1 MGMGRWPVS
10 DTPLPAGIT
19 IARAEH
25 SFEETPMEKI
35 QFDDIAALQKH
46 ISEEYGEF
54 GGTFEITQDV
64 ISKFADVTGDH
75 QWIHLDVERCEKES
89 PFGTTI
95 AHGFLTLSLLPMMSG
110 LSKAPFAVTGFA
122 NAVNYGSDKLRFL
135 SPVPA
140 GSKIHSRGRLVSA
153 EAGKK
158 GTRIEQE
165 TAIHVVGNDRPAL
178 IYNGITLFQG
188 KIG

>member
-1 MGMGRWPVS
+1 
-10 DTPLPAGIT
+10 
-19 IARAEH
+19 
-25 SFEETPMEKI
+25 MEKI
-35 QFDDIAALQKH
+35 QFDDIPALQKH
-46 ISEEYGEF
+46 ISEEFGEF
-54 GGTFEITQDV
+54 GREYEVSQEAIN
-64 ISKFADVTGDH
+64 KFADVTGDH

-95 AHGFLTLSLLPMMSG
+95 AHGFLTLSLLPMMGG
-110 LSKAPFAVTGFA
+110 LAKAPYQIVGFA

-140 GSKIHSRGRLVSA
+140 GSKIHSHSRLVA
-153 EAGKK
+153 ADAGKK

-165 TAIHVVGNDRPAL
+165 TAIHVVGSDRPAL

-188 KIG
+188 KVG

>member
-1 MGMGRWPVS
+1 
-10 DTPLPAGIT
+10 
-19 IARAEH
+19 
-25 SFEETPMEKI
+25 MEKI
-35 QFDDIAALQKH
+35 QFDDIAAIQKH
-46 ISEEYGEF
+46 ISEEFGEF
-54 GGTFEITQDV
+54 GDEFEVSQEV
-64 ISKFADVTGDH
+64 INKFADATGDH
-75 QWIHLDVERCEKES
+75 QWIHLDVERCKKES

-110 LSKAPFAVTGFA
+110 LAKAPYAIVGFA

-140 GSKIHSRGRLVSA
+140 GSKIYSHSRLVSV

-158 GTRIEQE
+158 GTRVEQE

-178 IYNGITLFQG
+178 VCNMISLFQG

>member
-1 MGMGRWPVS
+1 
-10 DTPLPAGIT
+10 
-19 IARAEH
+19 
-25 SFEETPMEKI
+25 MEKI

-46 ISEEYGEF
+46 VSEEFGEF
-54 GGTFEITQDV
+54 GQSFEITQDM
-64 ISKFADVTGDH
+64 INQFADVTGDH
-75 QWIHLDVERCEKES
+75 QWIHLDVERCKKES

-110 LSKAPFAVTGFA
+110 LAKAPFAITGFA

-140 GSKIHSRGRLVSA
+140 GSKIHSRSRLVSA

-178 IYNGITLFQG
+178 IYDGITLFQG

>member
-1 MGMGRWPVS
+1 
-10 DTPLPAGIT
+10 
-19 IARAEH
+19 
-25 SFEETPMEKI
+25 MEKI

-54 GGTFEITQDV
+54 GGEFEITQD
-64 ISKFADVTGDH
+64 IIQRFADVTGDH

-110 LSKAPFAVTGFA
+110 LSKAPFVVTGFA

>member
-1 MGMGRWPVS
+1 
-10 DTPLPAGIT
+10 
-19 IARAEH
+19 
-25 SFEETPMEKI
+25 MEKI
-35 QFDDIAALQKH
+35 QFDDIAAIQKH
-46 ISEEYGEF
+46 VSEEYGEF
-54 GGTFEITQDV
+54 GDEFEVSQEV
-64 ISKFADVTGDH
+64 INKFADATGDH

-110 LSKAPFAVTGFA
+110 LAKASYAIVGA
-122 NAVNYGSDKLRFL
+122 GNAVNYGSDKLRFL

-140 GSKIHSRGRLVSA
+140 GSKIHSHSRLVSV

-158 GTRIEQE
+158 GTRVEQE

-188 KIG
+188 KLG

>member
-1 MGMGRWPVS
+1 
-10 DTPLPAGIT
+10 
-19 IARAEH
+19 
-25 SFEETPMEKI
+25 MEKI

-46 ISEEYGEF
+46 VSEEYGEF
-54 GGTFEITQDV
+54 GGELEISQEM
-64 ISKFADVTGDH
+64 INQFAEVTGDH
-75 QWIHLDVERCEKES
+75 QWIHIDVERCEKES

-95 AHGFLTLSLLPMMSG
+95 AHGFLTLSLLPK
-110 LSKAPFAVTGFA
+110 LSALAKAPFAITGFG

-140 GSKIHSRGRLVSA
+140 GSKIHSRSRLVSV

-165 TAIHVVGNDRPAL
+165 TAIHVVGSDRPAL
-178 IYNGITLFQG
+178 LYNMITLYQG
-188 KIG
+188 KLG